1 MNIPV
6 ISIEIRGSQPQ
17 QNTLKSGMGEGTAE
31 RSDYDCALKVAV
43 MMDAWAD
50 VETAIQAAIKQRK
63 QRLERLTSA
72 SALVLLAG
80 ALWLMWP
87 SLNAAMR
94 GDSGLLKGLG
104 FPLVI
109 IVWGLIIQDL
119 IVDQPRARTRVGSAA
134 SVVWPV
140 LLMTGSQSLD
150 ISNTSMV
157 AGSLILAMI
166 GLACLNASK
175 IILQGGLDVLR
186 WRAIMTGFGTIVA
199 FSIFAGAPAESMTYE
214 WLAAVGT
221 IAFSSILTAYIWF
234 VGDDQR
240 TARKAFSRR
249 LDALEVR
256 LLELKAQG
264 AAVDQASSL
273 IMTAKEEGHVDPSH
287 GMNLLDEAE
296 EDIERSLSLSG
307 DVEAIREDARE
318 AMDEAEAIAPTAKR
332 PRKSFEMGEREVK
345 LGSLREGEM
354 LFRTSKKYSNEIIEW
369 WSVAEKAIAE
379 AARQLQGN
387 DGEGIAHLKEMLSD
401 AKKKLAA
408 EAPKKAYEFAVVIPA
423 QLAADDDALGKAAE
437 SLKEAHRQLKQ
448 TDGLDTK
455 AMIERLK
462 HAESAL
468 DSGNAGQAIG
478 LADGVVRSIH
488 SEREAM
494 DTVQRALRQRKKLV
508 AQYESRDDRNEWDD
522 RMAAIEKAADKQ
534 RWTEAAELLSAM
546 SQGLDKE
553 GKASE
558 EALELYDFVMD
569 EWRILRNQCE
579 AAHISVEDK
588 DRRAAEEAIAL
599 AEEGLGVGRVED
611 CLEHLGTADAAM
623 ERLRRRI

>member
-1 MNIPV
+1 
-6 ISIEIRGSQPQ
+6 
-17 QNTLKSGMGEGTAE
+17 
-31 RSDYDCALKVAV
+31 

-119 IVDQPRARTRVGSAA
+119 TVDQPRARTRVGSAS

-157 AGSLILAMI
+157 AGSLILVMV

-175 IILQGGLDVLR
+175 TILQGGLDVLR

-199 FSIFAGAPAESMTYE
+199 FSIFAGATPESMTYE

-221 IAFSSILTAYIWF
+221 LAFSSILTAYIWF

-401 AKKKLAA
+401 ARKKLAA

-522 RMAAIEKAADKQ
+522 RMAAIEKAADQQ

-546 SQGLDKE
+546 SQSLDKE

-579 AAHISVEDK
+579 AAHISVEDE

-611 CLEHLGTADAAM
+611 CLQHLGTADAAM

>member
-1 MNIPV
+1 
-6 ISIEIRGSQPQ
+6 
-17 QNTLKSGMGEGTAE
+17 
-31 RSDYDCALKVAV
+31 

-119 IVDQPRARTRVGSAA
+119 TVDQPRARTRVGSAS

-157 AGSLILAMI
+157 AGSLILVVV

-175 IILQGGLDVLR
+175 TILQGGLDVLR

-199 FSIFAGAPAESMTYE
+199 FSIFAGATPESMTYE

-221 IAFSSILTAYIWF
+221 LAFSSILTAYIWF

-455 AMIERLK
+455 AMIERLE
-462 HAESAL
+462 HAETAL
-468 DSGNAGQAIG
+468 ESGNAGQAIG

-488 SEREAM
+488 NEREAM
-494 DTVQRALRQRKKLV
+494 DTVQRSLRQRKKLV
-508 AQYESRDDRNEWDD
+508 AQYESRDDRKEWDD
-522 RMAAIEKAADKQ
+522 RMAAIEKAADQ
-534 RWTEAAELLSAM
+534 RQWTEAADLLSAM
-546 SQGLDKE
+546 NQSLDKE

-579 AAHISVEDK
+579 AAHIPVEDD
-588 DRRAAEEAIAL
+588 DRRAVEEAIAL
-599 AEEGLGVGRVED
+599 AEESLGVGRVED
-611 CLEHLGTADAAM
+611 CLEHLGRADAAM

>member
-157 AGSLILAMI
+157 AGSLILVMV

-423 QLAADDDALGKAAE
+423 QLAADDDALEKAAE

>member
-1 MNIPV
+1 
-6 ISIEIRGSQPQ
+6 
-17 QNTLKSGMGEGTAE
+17 
-31 RSDYDCALKVAV
+31 

-119 IVDQPRARTRVGSAA
+119 TVDQPRARTRVGSAS

-157 AGSLILAMI
+157 AGSLILVVV

-175 IILQGGLDVLR
+175 TILQGGLDVLR

-199 FSIFAGAPAESMTYE
+199 FSIFAGATPESMTYE

-221 IAFSSILTAYIWF
+221 LAFSSILTAYIWF

-256 LLELKAQG
+256 LLELKSQG

-468 DSGNAGQAIG
+468 DSGDAGQAIG

-522 RMAAIEKAADKQ
+522 RMAAIEKAADQQ

-546 SQGLDKE
+546 SQSLDKE

-579 AAHISVEDK
+579 AAHISVEDE

-611 CLEHLGTADAAM
+611 CLQHLGTADAAM

>member
-1 MNIPV
+1 
-6 ISIEIRGSQPQ
+6 
-17 QNTLKSGMGEGTAE
+17 
-31 RSDYDCALKVAV
+31 

-94 GDSGLLKGLG
+94 GDSGLLNGLG

-119 IVDQPRARTRVGSAA
+119 TVDQPRARTRVGSAS

-157 AGSLILAMI
+157 AGSLILVVV

-175 IILQGGLDVLR
+175 TILQGGLDVLR

-199 FSIFAGAPAESMTYE
+199 FSIFAGATPESMTYE

-221 IAFSSILTAYIWF
+221 LAFSSILTAYIWF

-522 RMAAIEKAADKQ
+522 RMAAIEKAADQQ

-546 SQGLDKE
+546 SQSLDKE

-579 AAHISVEDK
+579 AAHISVEDE

-611 CLEHLGTADAAM
+611 CLQHLGTADAAM

>member
-1 MNIPV
+1 
-6 ISIEIRGSQPQ
+6 
-17 QNTLKSGMGEGTAE
+17 
-31 RSDYDCALKVAV
+31 
-43 MMDAWAD
+43 MDAWAD

-119 IVDQPRARTRVGSAA
+119 TVDQPRARTRVGSAS

-157 AGSLILAMI
+157 AGSLILVVV

-175 IILQGGLDVLR
+175 TILQGGLDVLR

-199 FSIFAGAPAESMTYE
+199 FSIFAGATPESMTYE

-221 IAFSSILTAYIWF
+221 LAFSSILTAYIWF

-256 LLELKAQG
+256 LLELKSQG

-522 RMAAIEKAADKQ
+522 RMAAIEKAADQQ

-546 SQGLDKE
+546 SQSLDKE

-579 AAHISVEDK
+579 AAHISVEDE

-611 CLEHLGTADAAM
+611 CLQHLGTADAAM